1 MAISNRHKRP
11 KQEDDTPKPKKKEK
25 ETNERR
31 I

>member
-11 KQEDDTPKPKKKEK
+11 KRENDIPKPKKKEK